1 MLTVIQTNINNNKQT
16 NLNHLIMVIEEIKLN
31 NTQESLLILINLP
44 RTKHIMISDSN
55 HIIMDE
61 SSSGLISK
69 ARRAEEGQPGFYLLP
84 YDAELTLIER
94 ISEIEFAHDR
104 LNQVEME
111 MAELTNKLSMVDS
124 VRSWVSQNCPGYLLT
139 DQELG
144 NIVLVKCDYAK

>member
-1 MLTVIQTNINNNKQT
+1 
-16 NLNHLIMVIEEIKLN
+16 MVIEEIKLN

-44 RTKHIMISDSN
+44 STRQVMISGSN
-55 HIIMDE
+55 HLIMDE

-69 ARRAEEGQPGFYLLP
+69 ARRAERGQPGFYLLP
-84 YDAELTLIER
+84 YDAELTLIGR
-94 ISEIEFAHDR
+94 ISGIEFAHNK

-111 MAELTNKLSMVDS
+111 MSELIDKLSMIAS
-124 VRSWVSQNCPGYLLT
+124 VRLWISQNCPGYLLT